1 MSVPPDSRYAKWKL
15 VFKEYAVLV
24 LSTSWFYL
32 ALGIGF
38 FVLDALTGR
47 YLSFPILFVLPVAS
61 AALYCSSRVSYAL
74 AILLPL
80 GRFVILLVN
89 SKNQQ
94 IGYQFANAP
103 VRMAV
108 LLLIAYLVSRTA
120 RQTKELKAR
129 VESMVMI
136 CAWSR
141 TVKYE
146 GEWISFEQYLL
157 RRFKISTSHGIS
169 PAEAKRL
176 FGDMANSE
184 NPAPDAQ
191 TLSSTQHD
199 P

>member
-1 MSVPPDSRYAKWKL
+1 MWKL
-15 VFKEYAVLV
+15 VFKKYAVLV
-24 LSTSWFYL
+24 LSKRWFYL
-32 ALGIGF
+32 ALGIGI

-74 AILLPL
+74 AVLLPL
-80 GRFVILLVN
+80 GRLVLVM
-89 SKNQQ
+89 SDTVE
-94 IGYQFANAP
+94 YQLAYSASN
-103 VRMAV
+103 VSIRVAV

-120 RQTKELKAR
+120 RQTRELKAR

-176 FGDMANSE
+176 FGDMENSE

-191 TLSSTQHD
+191 PLSSTQHD